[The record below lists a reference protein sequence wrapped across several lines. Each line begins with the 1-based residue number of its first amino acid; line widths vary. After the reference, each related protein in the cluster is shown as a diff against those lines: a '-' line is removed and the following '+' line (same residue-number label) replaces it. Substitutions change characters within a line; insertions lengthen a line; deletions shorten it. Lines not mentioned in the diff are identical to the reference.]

1 MMEPKELTEGQLDE
15 LLADARASWRVPASG
30 PDATV
35 WDAIDDAH
43 FGERRGGR
51 LAPTW
56 RLWATG
62 IAAALVLGV
71 GVGRW
76 SARDQSGI
84 ATVAASPDHGVNA
97 AGAPGP
103 FSQATTEYLG
113 ETAALLAALPRND
126 AANGSDARF
135 ALQAGEL
142 LTTTRLL
149 LDSPSAQDPRLQS
162 LLEDLELVL
171 AQIARLPARRGGE
184 ELDLIREA
192 LEQRDV
198 VPRLRL
204 AAAAFSAGDD

>member
-1 MMEPKELTEGQLDE
+1 MTEPRELTENRLDE
-15 LLADARASWRVPASG
+15 LLADARTSWRVPPSG
-30 PDATV
+30 PDAGV

-43 FGERRGGR
+43 FGARASRRR
-51 LAPTW
+51 APGW
-56 RLWATG
+56 RVWITG
-62 IAAALVLGV
+62 VAAALALGV

-76 SARDQSGI
+76 SAVNQAPD
-84 ATVAASPDHGVNA
+84 ANLAAAPNAVVND

-126 AANGSDARF
+126 AAGNSDARF